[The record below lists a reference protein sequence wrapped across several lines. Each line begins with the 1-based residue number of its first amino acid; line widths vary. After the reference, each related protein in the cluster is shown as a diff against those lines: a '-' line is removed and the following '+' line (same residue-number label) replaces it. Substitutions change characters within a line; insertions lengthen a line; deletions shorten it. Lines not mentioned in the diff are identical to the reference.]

1 MAYVILYI
9 IGFVLTFVMSS
20 IFLDDP
26 EDRDTKYEFSCFPF
40 AILWPISLVITL
52 ATALT
57 VVVNELSHK
66 IHDAFHERC
75 GKNAKR
81 Q

>member
-20 IFLDDP
+20 IFLDDS
-26 EDRDTKYEFSCFPF
+26 EDRDTEYEFPCFTF

-57 VVVNELSHK
+57 VVANEASHK
-66 IHDAFHERC
+66 IHDAFHKGEN
-75 GKNAKR
+75 K
-81 Q
+81 